1 MDTAPSSW
9 TIPRD
14 SGDSFVV
21 DGSMGFLV
29 NRIARLFASALQER
43 LTPLGLTIGAFPVM
57 LALWAE
63 DGQSQRVIAQR
74 LPLDETTLVR
84 TLDRM
89 ERDGLVR
96 RARDTADRRR
106 ILVHLTDHGLALK
119 EPALAAADAVNAAA
133 LGGLA
138 PGEADAARAIMRRM
152 AESLAADGA
161 AAQQDL

>member
-1 MDTAPSSW
+1 MQTTPPPW

-14 SGDSFVV
+14 SADAFAVE
-21 DGSMGFLV
+21 DSMGFVV
-29 NRIARLFASALQER
+29 NRLARLFAAALQER
-43 LTPLGLTIGAFPVM
+43 LAPLNLTTGAFPVL

-63 DGQSQRVIAQR
+63 DGISQRTIAQR

-89 ERDGLVR
+89 ERDGLVH

-106 ILVHLTDHGLALK
+106 IVVRLTDHGRGLK
-119 EPALAAADAVNAAA
+119 EPALAAAEAVNAVA

-138 PGEADAARAIMRRM
+138 PDATDAVREAMRRM
-152 AESLAADGA
+152 VAALAADTA
-161 AAQQDL
+161 